1 MNDPGWVIKGG
12 YSYGIN
18 NRAPRASDVNY
29 PIGSYIWVNTTT
41 NTAHILISV
50 DEAKAVWI
58 VKQPDSIITVA
69 GRQVYVFGESFL
81 GAQVVGSA
89 PGHGSLP
96 AGAVVST
103 PIPGEYKITNIR
115 LDENKKLVVTHNEE
129 PTQ

>member
-89 PGHGSLP
+89 P
-96 AGAVVST
+96 
-103 PIPGEYKITNIR
+103 EITNIR